1 MQEQESASAAA
12 ITLDP
17 RDIVLILGPP
27 GSGKGTQSKRLAL
40 DLGTEVRS
48 TGDLLRQEADP
59 RLMEIMASGALVPEE
74 EIQRILAEALK
85 HLEGRP
91 LILDG
96 ATRKPQEAEWLLGL
110 LPTIG
115 RRLLA
120 VIVLKLEE
128 EAGRDRIARGNRDR
142 QDDHPECQDERWRE
156 FRDHTLQSIA
166 IYDRVGL
173 LEEING
179 NQDTDKV
186 YRDVLAAL
194 HKRAGGR

>member
-12 ITLDP
+12 ITLDT

-48 TGDLLRQEADP
+48 TGGLLRQEADP

-156 FRDHTLQSIA
+156 FRDKTLQSIA

-179 NQDTDKV
+179 NKDTDKV

-194 HKRAGGR
+194 RKRAGGR